1 MIDNEQKD
9 LFTYDDEN
17 LAYYARHKLS
27 NGQYCMIAFVE
38 YYYGYS
44 RTLEYFVIFAVAN
57 KKKNLN
63 GYFNGDKN
71 NNLTLKM
78 TGTCGTEALYWA
90 RNMIHEFEKTVKEK
104 TENSKY
110 DEVKICVM
118 GEDGRRFRCYAKYL
132 QKHGYRITSTQ
143 WGLSLIKSFRKDGWH
158 E

>member
-1 MIDNEQKD
+1 MDNEQKE
-9 LFTYDDEN
+9 LFTYDSQN
-17 LAYYARHKLS
+17 WVYYARHKLS

-38 YYYGYS
+38 YRYGYS
-44 RTLEYFVIFAVAN
+44 RTLEYYVIFAVAD

-78 TGTCGTEALYWA
+78 TGTCGAEALCWA
-90 RNMIHEFEKTVKEK
+90 RDMLHEFEKIVAEK
-104 TENSKY
+104 AKRGRD

-132 QKHGYRITSTQ
+132 QRHGYRITSTQ
-143 WGLSLIKSFRKDGWH
+143 WGLGLIRSFGGGRT
-158 E
+158 